1 MKTEMPEQIEQHQ
14 HGDLGPQARLHNHQH
29 VGEEEEEDKKHGE
42 EEGDEKYQEEEEV
55 QKEAPDVAVPV
66 GRFKPRPAVSAL
78 VVVHAAWP
86 LSSASSRSTE
96 ASGPAT

>member
-29 VGEEEEEDKKHGE
+29 VGEEEEDKKHGE
-42 EEGDEKYQEEEEV
+42 DEADETYHGEEEV

-86 LSSASSRSTE
+86 PLSASSRSKG
-96 ASGPAT
+96 AIGPAT